1 MILVT
6 SKNNVPIRLTTERW
20 KHIIMRHPEMDSQ
33 KERVLETVTEPHL
46 IQQGDFGELIAMRF
60 YEKSPLTTKHLVV
73 IYKEVT
79 DTDGF
84 IITGYYTPK
93 PLERRKILWKP

>member
-1 MILVT
+1 
-6 SKNNVPIRLTTERW
+6 
-20 KHIIMRHPEMDSQ
+20 MDNQ
-33 KERVLETVTEPHL
+33 KECLLETVTEPHL

-60 YEKSPLTTKHLVV
+60 YEKSPLTTKYLVV

-84 IITGYYTPK
+84 IITAYYTPK
-93 PLERRKILWKP
+93 PSERRKILWKS